1 MAGLDGLVEF
11 PVEPRQKA
19 NPMNELMARLQNL
32 LGPRAAIV
40 QALGAP
46 IAIIIILSMMVL
58 PLPAFALDLF
68 FTFNIAMSI
77 MVMLVASQMVK
88 PLDFAAFPTVLLIT
102 TLLRLSLN
110 VASTRVVLLEGHTG
124 AGAAGKVIES
134 FGHFLIGG
142 NFAVGLI
149 VFAILVVINFIV
161 VTKGAE
167 RIAEVGARFT
177 LDAMPGKQM
186 AIDADLSAGLIDEKE
201 AKRRRAELGD
211 EADFF
216 GSMDGASKFVRGD
229 AIAGILILFIN
240 IIGGF
245 VIGVVQHGLS
255 AGQAADSYILLAVGD
270 ALVAQI
276 PALLISVSSALVVSR
291 VGKDK
296 DVGQMIG
303 SQVFGSTKAVAI
315 TAGVIGLLGLIP
327 GMPHLVFLMIAGAMG
342 YLAYW
347 LRTKEQAKQAAEL
360 KKPAAPVPGA
370 PNPDAEASWDDVQA
384 VDTLG
389 LEVGYRL
396 ITLVDKSRE
405 GDLLSR
411 IKGVRRKFAQDI
423 GFLPPSVHIRD
434 NLELRPSQYR
444 VTLRGA
450 VIGEAEAYPGMWL
463 AINPGHATQKLI
475 GTPTTDPA
483 FGLPAVWIEERQR
496 DMAQMAGFTVVD
508 CATVVATHLSHLL
521 QVHAA
526 RLLGRVE
533 TQQLVD
539 HLTKQAP
546 QLIEDVIPK
555 MVNVAALQRVL
566 QFLLEEGVHIRDMR
580 SIVESL
586 AENATQTTDPAE
598 LARRIRIHIAP
609 AIVQQI
615 YGPAKELDVIALDPE
630 LERLVTQAL
639 HSPHGA
645 ALDPGVADTLARSA
659 AQTAQSQ
666 EDRGLPA
673 CLLVPDLIRA
683 PLARLLKRAAPRLKV
698 LGHSEIPETHTIRIG
713 SIIGGT
719 A

>member
-1 MAGLDGLVEF
+1 
-11 PVEPRQKA
+11 
-19 NPMNELMARLQNL
+19 MNALMARLQNL
-32 LGPRAAIV
+32 LGPRGAIV
-40 QALGAP
+40 GAMGAP
-46 IAIIIILSMMVL
+46 IAIMMILAMMVL
-58 PLPAFALDLF
+58 PLPPFALDLF
-68 FTFNIAMSI
+68 FTFNIAMAI
-77 MVMLVASQMVK
+77 MVMMVASQMVR

-110 VASTRVVLLEGHTG
+110 VASTRVVLMEGHTG
-124 AGAAGKVIES
+124 AGAAGQVIES

-186 AIDADLSAGLIDEKE
+186 AVDADLSAGLIDEKE

-216 GSMDGASKFVRGD
+216 GAMDGASKFVRGD

-245 VIGVVQHGLS
+245 VIGVAQHGLS

-303 SQVFGSTKAVAI
+303 KQVFGSTKAVAI
-315 TAGVIGLLGLIP
+315 TAGVVFVLGLIP
-327 GMPHLVFLMIAGAMG
+327 GMPHLVFLIIAGGLG

-347 LRTKEQAKQAAEL
+347 MHEKAAQAKAAEAA
-360 KKPAAPVPGA
+360 KPAVPTPGA
-370 PNPDAEASWDDVQA
+370 PNPDAEASWDDLVP

-396 ITLVDKSRE
+396 ISLVDKSRE

-411 IKGVRRKFAQDI
+411 IKGVRRKFAQEV

-475 GTPTTDPA
+475 GTQTTDPA
-483 FGLPAVWIEERQR
+483 FGLPAVWIEDRQR
-496 DMAQMAGFTVVD
+496 EMAQMAGFTVVD
-508 CATVVATHLSHLL
+508 CSTVVATHLSHLL

-555 MVNVAALQRVL
+555 MINVATLQRVL

-586 AENATQTTDPAE
+586 AENAAQVNNDPAE

-615 YGPAKELDVIALDPE
+615 YGPAKELDVIALEPE

-639 HSPHGA
+639 NSPHGA

>member
-1 MAGLDGLVEF
+1 
-11 PVEPRQKA
+11 
-19 NPMNELMARLQNL
+19 MNALTSKLQAL
-32 LGPRAAIV
+32 LGPRAGIIA
-40 QALGAP
+40 ALGAP
-46 IAIIIILSMMVL
+46 IAVLLVLSMMVL
-58 PLPAFALDLF
+58 PLPPFVLDLL
-68 FTFNIAMSI
+68 FTFNIAMAV
-77 MVMLVASQMVK
+77 MVMMVAAHMVK
-88 PLDFAAFPTVLLIT
+88 PLDFAAFPTVLLLT
-102 TLLRLSLN
+102 TLMRLSLN
-110 VASTRVVLLEGHTG
+110 VASTRVVLLQGHTG
-124 AGAAGKVIES
+124 TGAAGKVIES

-186 AIDADLSAGLIDEKE
+186 AVDADLNAGLINEAE

-229 AIAGILILFIN
+229 AVAGMLILAIN
-240 IIGGF
+240 IVGGF
-245 VIGVVQHGLS
+245 IIGVAQHGLS

-270 ALVAQI
+270 ALVAQV
-276 PALLISVSSALVVSR
+276 PALLISVAAAMVVSR
-291 VGKDK
+291 VGTDK
-296 DVGQMIG
+296 DIG
-303 SQVFGSTKAVAI
+303 SQIGRQVFGSAKSIAI
-315 TAGVIGLLGLIP
+315 TAAVIGALGLIP
-327 GMPHLVFLMIAGAMG
+327 GMPHIVFLLIAGGLG
-342 YLAYW
+342 YLAWW
-347 LRTKEQAKQAAEL
+347 LRSKEQAAEAA
-360 KKPAAPVPGA
+360 KAVKPIMPPSEGA
-370 PNPDAEASWDDVQA
+370 GEASWEDLVP

-396 ITLVDKSRE
+396 ITLVDKNRE

-411 IKGVRRKFAQDI
+411 IKGVRRKFAQEV
-423 GFLPPSVHIRD
+423 GFLPPPVHIRD

-444 VTLRGA
+444 ISLRGA
-450 VIGEAEAYPGMWL
+450 VVGEAEAYPGMWL

-483 FGLPAVWIEERQR
+483 FGLPAVWIEERQKE
-496 DMAQMAGFTVVD
+496 MAQMSGFTVVD
-508 CATVVATHLSHLL
+508 CSTVVATHLSHLM

-533 TQQLVD
+533 TQALVE

-555 MVNVAALQRVL
+555 MVSIATLQRVL
-566 QFLLEEGVHIRDMR
+566 QLLLEEGVHVRDMR
-580 SIVESL
+580 SIVECL
-586 AENATQTTDPAE
+586 AENAATVTDPQE
-598 LARRIRIHIAP
+598 LARRIRVHLAP

-615 YGPAKELDVIALDPE
+615 YGSVKELDVIALEPE

-639 HSPHGA
+639 NSPHGA
-645 ALDPGVADTLARSA
+645 ALDPGVADTLAKSA
-659 AQTAQSQ
+659 ADTAQKQ
-666 EDRGLPA
+666 EDRGVPA
-673 CLLVPDLIRA
+673 ALLVPDLIRA
-683 PLARLLKRAAPRLKV
+683 PMARLLKRAAPRLKV

-713 SIIGGT
+713 SIIGG
-719 A
+719 AA

>member
-1 MAGLDGLVEF
+1 MNAVMA
-11 PVEPRQKA
+11 Q
-19 NPMNELMARLQNL
+19 LQAM
-32 LGPRAAIV
+32 LGPRAQIV
-40 QALGAP
+40 GALGAP
-46 IAIIIILSMMVL
+46 IAIIMILSMMVL
-58 PLPAFALDLF
+58 PLPPFMLDLL
-68 FTFNIAMSI
+68 FTFNIAMAV
-77 MVMLVASQMVK
+77 MVMMVAAHMLK
-88 PLDFAAFPTVLLIT
+88 PLDFAAFPTVLLLT
-102 TLLRLSLN
+102 TLMRLSLN
-110 VASTRVVLLEGHTG
+110 VASTRVVLLQGHTG
-124 AGAAGKVIES
+124 TGAAGRVIES

-186 AIDADLSAGLIDEKE
+186 AVDADLNAGLIDEKE
-201 AKRRRAELGD
+201 AKRRRAELSD

-229 AIAGILILFIN
+229 AVAGILILFIN

-245 VIGVVQHGLS
+245 IIGVAQHGLT

-276 PALLISVSSALVVSR
+276 PALLISVAAAMVVSR

-296 DVGQMIG
+296 DIGSMIG
-303 SQVFGSTKAVAI
+303 RQVFGSAKSLAI
-315 TAGVIGLLGLIP
+315 TSGVIGMLGLIP
-327 GMPHLVFLMIAGAMG
+327 GMPHVVFLLIASGLG
-342 YLAYW
+342 YLAWW
-347 LRTKEQAKQAAEL
+347 LKRKEQIAQAAKAEQM
-360 KKPAAPVPGA
+360 PPPPPEA
-370 PNPDAEASWDDVQA
+370 NAEASWDDLQP
-384 VDTLG
+384 VDVLG

-396 ITLVDKSRE
+396 ITLVDKTKE

-411 IKGVRRKFAQDI
+411 IKGVRRKFAQEV
-423 GFLPPSVHIRD
+423 GFLPPAVHIRD

-444 VTLRGA
+444 LTLRGA

-475 GTPTTDPA
+475 GTATTDPA
-483 FGLPAVWIEERQR
+483 FGLPATWIEERQR
-496 DMAQMAGFTVVD
+496 EMAQMAGFTVVD
-508 CATVVATHLSHLL
+508 CSTVIATHLSHLM

-539 HLTKQAP
+539 HLTKQQP

-555 MVNVAALQRVL
+555 MVGIATLQKVL

-580 SIVESL
+580 SIVESIS
-586 AENATQTTDPAE
+586 ENAAATIDPIE
-598 LARRIRIHIAP
+598 LGRRVRVHIAP

-615 YGPAKELDVIALDPE
+615 YGPVKELDVIALEPE

-639 HSPHGA
+639 NSPHGA

-659 AQTAQSQ
+659 AEQTQAQ
-666 EDRGLPA
+666 EDRGVPA

-683 PLARLLKRAAPRLKV
+683 PLARLLRRAAPRLKV
-698 LGHSEIPETHTIRIG
+698 LGHSEIPETHSIRIG
-713 SIIGGT
+713 SIIG
-719 A
+719 AAA